1 MAAALQSSPR
11 WRESRTLVIL
21 LGLFGLMVL
30 CGLPALHQLLS
41 QGASARGSTGAGLF
55 SVTHAFF
62 AGISAGAFFVATLP
76 FVFATRQFAP
86 LGRLSLFVAFV
97 TQVAAVVS
105 AMVDPQPTSGWLL
118 SLYGIY
124 GTVLVAMLFL
134 TLRPALGRGA
144 QPTTEAARTEARL
157 LRGLGIAGLV
167 VAVGF
172 SGSAGAT
179 SAGLLTLSIVLLAA
193 TSGAALVLAVAVLMV
208 RGGEAYRQ
216 AVCSLG
222 RLVGILLTVQVA
234 VLIAG
239 TLLALNGGAP
249 EQIALA
255 RSVAFGKSGW
265 LFWGVQI
272 LSGSAVPLLVLF
284 RKQPSLRSIALA
296 SMLIMLGVFAFRLN
310 LALPRF
316 AGLGETSSFV
326 WVVTLNFVLFCV
338 GLAGCLFAIGYR
350 MLPLV
355 GRDVAMEFQAAAGAI
370 AMPYPGSTGWEL
382 PVPQVAP
389 APRPAAAV
397 VEHEHEEEHEHEH
410 VHVKHVDGQE
420 EIVAPGAF
428 TARWWIAF
436 VAAVALLGFGAYSFV
451 YQEHYG
457 EITTGMRTTGGGG
470 AGWGLYVA
478 FLTYF
483 IGVSFAGTAAA
494 ALTHLFKL
502 RSVRPLC
509 RMAELISILAL
520 ALAAV
525 CIIADQGRPTLAL
538 MNLPAYTKVTS
549 PFFGTFVLMCTYL
562 FASVVFFFLD
572 GRSDAAAM
580 AARGGRLAPLYR
592 AWAFGWKGTAAE
604 LRRNDRTCFW
614 LSCVTLVMLVVEQST
629 IGFIFGTQI
638 GRPGWF
644 STLQAPGFLLLAGVS
659 GIGLLLAVTVA
670 VRSLLGLQQQLSVKS
685 LRWLAGA
692 LLVLLALELYFLA
705 TESVTSF
712 YAGAEGDSK
721 IAHVIAF
728 GAYSKL
734 FWTMV
739 GSLVAA
745 FLITVSEVATPAT
758 SSAWLVG
765 AGVLANVGVALK
777 RYLLV
782 VPSQTESL
790 NLPLDAGSYAP
801 TWVEYGVIGG
811 AIGLAVAIYLVFVRI
826 FPVLHRDHFHD
837 AVPAEPFWSRMRRMA
852 LVGLT
857 LLFGAGLAAAGLLS
871 SARIGNEHYLDPE
884 IPASPMVFI
893 IGVATML
900 LSAVVHDTLRT
911 REPTSARRKIGG

>member
-1 MAAALQSSPR
+1 MTAALQPSPG
-11 WRESRTLVIL
+11 WRESRTILVL
-21 LGLFGLMVL
+21 FGLFGLMVL

-41 QGASARGSTGAGLF
+41 QGASARGAAHGAGLF
-55 SVTHAFF
+55 GVAHAFF

-76 FVFATRQFAP
+76 YVFGTRRFAP

-97 TQVAAVVS
+97 TEVAALVS
-105 AMVDPQPTSGWLL
+105 AVVDPHGASGWLL

-124 GTVLVAMLFL
+124 GTVLVVMLFL

-144 QPTTEAARTEARL
+144 APTPREETRV
-157 LRGLGIAGLV
+157 LRGLGIAGLA

-172 SGSAGAT
+172 SGSVGTT
-179 SAGLLTLSIVLLAA
+179 STGLLALSFILLAG
-193 TSGAALVLAVAVLMV
+193 TSGAALVLAVALLML

-222 RLVGILLTVQVA
+222 RLVGVLLAVQVA
-234 VLIAG
+234 VLVG
-239 TLLALNGGAP
+239 ETLLALNSGTP
-249 EQIALA
+249 EQAAIA

-272 LSGSAVPLLVLF
+272 LAGSAVPLLVLF

-296 SMLIMLGVFAFRLN
+296 SLLIMLGVLAFRMN
-310 LALPRF
+310 IALPRLP
-316 AGLGETSSFV
+316 GSGEASSLV
-326 WVVTLNFVLFCV
+326 SIVTLNFALFCV

-355 GRDVAMEFQAAAGAI
+355 GRDVAMEFQTAAGAI
-370 AMPYPGSTGWEL
+370 AAPHPAFGGWAL
-382 PVPQVAP
+382 PEPRFAP
-389 APRPAAAV
+389 APRPAPA
-397 VEHEHEEEHEHEH
+397 VEHDHDHDHDH
-410 VHVKHVDGQE
+410 DRGHAKHVDGQE
-420 EIVAPGAF
+420 EIVAPGIF
-428 TARWWIAF
+428 TIRWWIGF
-436 VAAVALLGFGAYSFV
+436 GVALVVLGFGFFAFL

-502 RSVRPLC
+502 RAVRPLC

-525 CIIADQGRPTLAL
+525 CIIADQGRPSLAL

-580 AARGGRLAPLYR
+580 AARGGRLTPLYR

-659 GIGLLLAVTVA
+659 GIGLLLAVTIA
-670 VRSLLGLQQQLSVKS
+670 ARTLLGLQQQLSVKS

-712 YAGAEGDSK
+712 YAGAEGDSR

-739 GSLVAA
+739 GCLVAA

-758 SSAWLVG
+758 SSAWLVL

-790 NLPLDAGSYAP
+790 NLPLDAGSYSP

-811 AIGLAVAIYLVFVRI
+811 ALALAVAVYLVFVRI

-837 AVPAEPFWSRMRRMA
+837 AVPAEPFWSRVRRLA

-857 LLFGAGLAAAGLLS
+857 LLFGAGLATAGLLS
-871 SARIGNEHYLDPE
+871 SARVGNEHYLDPE

-900 LSAVVHDTLRT
+900 LSAVVYDTLRT
-911 REPTSARRKIGG
+911 LGPKGSTRKIGG